1 MAMKGFG
8 LHSIMAEA
16 RIEELR
22 RNAPRTGTR
31 RRTRTWWRR
40 TAPADAR
47 PEPSHEV
54 TMRVARCRDEARIA
68 GVSASD
74 VPRAPVLVGE
84 LEGRAV
90 AALSLTDG
98 EIVASAGQ
106 RADEVVALLELRAAQ
121 LRRGPEVGSAA

>member
-1 MAMKGFG
+1 MTMKGFG
-8 LHSIMAEA
+8 LHSIMAEV
-16 RIEELR
+16 RIEELC
-22 RNAPRTGTR
+22 RNAPRTGT
-31 RRTRTWWRR
+31 WRR
-40 TAPADAR
+40 TAPEDAR

-90 AALSLTDG
+90 AALSLSDG

-121 LRRGPEVGSAA
+121 LRRGPEVGRAA